1 MRIKSLFS
9 KLLLIILLLTS
20 AYIIYNQY
28 TEKVDAK
35 AKDSSII
42 NIKDYEDKTI
52 NINDLRDEYGN
63 NEITGVLNIPNEDLS
78 VIVTKTSDNNK
89 YLTTNIY
96 GQRDVRG
103 NPFMDYRDDIENSLS
118 ILIYGHNSDTY
129 DVPFKKLENYY
140 EKDYYDDHPYIEL
153 ITEKGLW
160 RYKIFSV
167 YVETSDWYYLNIDFD
182 NKDDWLAHL
191 EKLKSK
197 SIYDTGENISPD
209 DNILILQTCS
219 FKKEYENFNKKY
231 LLIIARRVY

>member
-9 KLLLIILLLTS
+9 KLLLFFLIFTS
-20 AYIIYNQY
+20 TYIMYNRY

-42 NIKDYEDKTI
+42 NLDDYEDKI
-52 NINDLRDEYGN
+52 VNIKDLQKEYGN
-63 NEITGVLNIPNEDLS
+63 NEITGVLNIPNTDLS

-103 NPFMDYRDDIENSLS
+103 NPFMDYRDDIDKSLS

-129 DVPFKKLENYY
+129 DVPFKNLENYY
-140 EKDYYDDHPYIEL
+140 EKDYYDDHPYVEL

-182 NKDDWLAHL
+182 NKDDWLAHI

-219 FKKEYENFNKKY
+219 FKKEFESYNKKY

>member
-1 MRIKSLFS
+1 MKIKSLFS